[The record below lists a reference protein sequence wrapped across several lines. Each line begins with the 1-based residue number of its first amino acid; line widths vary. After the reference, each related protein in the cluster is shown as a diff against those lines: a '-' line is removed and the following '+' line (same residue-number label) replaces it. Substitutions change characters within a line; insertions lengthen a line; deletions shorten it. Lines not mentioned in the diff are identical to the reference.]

1 MEDNHVKTYLTVW
14 FSSEGAEPS
23 VVAQKLQSM
32 GFKPVKG
39 HYDHVYDWKR
49 EATLEDVLQLLN
61 NVHQTLKGLNVLYKI
76 ETV

>member
-1 MEDNHVKTYLTVW
+1 MKTYLTVW

-32 GFKPVKG
+32 GFRPVKG

-49 EATLEDVLQLLN
+49 AVTVDDVLQLLN
-61 NVHQTLKGLNVLYKI
+61 NIHATLKGLNVLYKI
-76 ETV
+76 ETI